1 MQESRWYSIL
11 FLLQEEPKRV
21 YMEISYAK
29 EKSAILRKHWR
40 GENQYTQ
47 EHFSS
52 KSPGAKPEML
62 VWEAGYISK
71 EKGIV
76 FLKKWEE
83 VFCQEGY
90 QIVSSQHKEWKPKKR
105 IRLTSAE
112 RVRFDSITFS
122 NLKQGNGIK
131 KIVCGE
137 EGGVRRGAPQKY
149 TVKAADSIFRVR
161 ANGKLIQQF
170 REFCKKKKLTQNQ
183 GFALLL
189 SYVDEK
195 NKNSLLYNDFH
206 SRLEKADQLVA
217 KQETNIQKLREE
229 LAAARASK
237 ERPKKVRA
245 ATLQNE
251 LLKLFFRKLPQPY
264 ISGESL
270 DLCSDKESK
279 QIFPDKAV
287 YKFPEKEGV
296 YLVHLDHVKYL
307 VNSPGLLMYYG
318 TTDSGDKL
326 KFCRRDR
333 EGERYGL
340 ALWDS
345 EYLVYDYPWGFA
357 VVKMGE
363 IAYIVG
369 ALPIIDLE
377 RIDDWYIDNKGT
389 LKTVYEMDLEIMAE
403 QQKEWE
409 NIPLEGEYGSDKE
422 WTIKHDEKLTLD
434 RRITDIEED
443 VAKGKRMK

>member
-1 MQESRWYSIL
+1 MPEWRQYSIL
-11 FLLQEEPKRV
+11 FLLHEEAKRV

-29 EKSAILRKHWR
+29 EKNAILRKHWR
-40 GENQYTQ
+40 GENPYTK
-47 EHFSS
+47 EYFSS

-62 VWEAGYISK
+62 VWEAGYITR
-71 EKGIV
+71 EKAIV

-83 VFCQEGY
+83 VFRQEEY
-90 QIVSSQHKEWKPKKR
+90 QIVDCQLKDWKSKKR

-131 KIVCGE
+131 KIACGE

-149 TVKAADSIFRVR
+149 TVKAADTIFRVR
-161 ANGKLIQQF
+161 ATNSVVQQF
-170 REFCKKKKLTQNQ
+170 QKFCKKNKLTQNQ
-183 GFALLL
+183 GFALVL
-189 SYVDEK
+189 SYADEK
-195 NKNSLLYNDFH
+195 NKNSPLYQDLR
-206 SRLEKADQLVA
+206 SRLEKADQLVEEQQA
-217 KQETNIQKLREE
+217 TIQELRDE
-229 LAAARASK
+229 LAAERASK

-245 ATLQNE
+245 AMLQNE
-251 LLKLFFRKLPQPY
+251 LLKLFFEKLPQPY
-264 ISGESL
+264 ISEDNL
-270 DLCSDKESK
+270 DLCSDEES
-279 QIFPDKAV
+279 QEIFPDKAA

-307 VNSPGLLMYYG
+307 ANSPGLLMYYG

-333 EGERYGL
+333 KGERYGL
-340 ALWDS
+340 AVWDS
-345 EYLVYDYPWGFA
+345 EYLVYGYPWGFA
-357 VVKMGE
+357 VVKLGE

-389 LKTVYEMDLEIMAE
+389 LKTVHEMDLEIMAE
-403 QQKEWE
+403 RQKEWE
-409 NIPLEGEYGSDKE
+409 NIPLEDGHGPDKE
-422 WTIKHDEKLTLD
+422 WTIKHDENLTIEQ
-434 RRITDIEED
+434 RITDIRTE
-443 VAKGKRMK
+443 VSKGKRMK